1 MLVVISHC
9 VEQRRSDLFFSV
21 CPGRGLSSEHPDLLL
36 KSLLAG
42 LTLPVKTGSSDSS
55 AEDRDGKLIRS

>member
-1 MLVVISHC
+1 MSVVISHC

-21 CPGRGLSSEHPDLLL
+21 CPTRGLSSEHPDLLL